1 VLTDARGVPL
11 SLAVTGA
18 NRHDQKGLAP
28 LLRGIIV
35 QRPRPRRGRP
45 QTLCLDKGFDA
56 RPCRRT
62 LARFGYR
69 DGIRCR
75 GEERRA
81 ARGGDPRKRPRR
93 WVVERSHSWFTNW
106 RKILVRY
113 ERKVRNYLGLLHIA
127 AAVMALRAA
136 HVLG

>member
-1 VLTDARGVPL
+1 MTA
-11 SLAVTGA
+11 A
-18 NRHDQKGLAP
+18 NPHDQKGLAP
-28 LLRGIIV
+28 LLRGIV
-35 QRPRPRRGRP
+35 VRRPRPRRGRP
-45 QTLCLDKGFDA
+45 QTLCLDKGYDA
-56 RPCRRT
+56 RSCRRT
-62 LARFGYR
+62 LARLGYR

-75 GEERRA
+75 GEERQ
-81 ARGGDPRKRPRR
+81 ARRGRDPRKKPRR

-113 ERKVRNYLGLLHIA
+113 EKKARNYLALLHIA